1 MPNLGWCG
9 IKNATL
15 PFANELIETAGYRKM
30 TKEFWKITEVIEQ
43 FQINVSFLDDLEEE
57 EIICPTCREDSEEK
71 LLTSG
76 DLEKLRLAR
85 LLFEEMDVNMP
96 GIEVVLQMRQNMLD
110 MRKQFDDILEDLA
123 SRLQGKFKRE
133 R

>member
-1 MPNLGWCG
+1 M
-9 IKNATL
+9 
-15 PFANELIETAGYRKM
+15 M
-30 TKEFWKITEVIEQ
+30 TKEFWKITEVVEW
-43 FQINVSFLDDLEEE
+43 FQIDRGFLDDLEEE

-71 LLTSG
+71 LLSSG

-96 GIEVVLQMRQNMLD
+96 GIEVILQMRQNMLD

-133 R
+133 L

>member
-1 MPNLGWCG
+1 M
-9 IKNATL
+9 
-15 PFANELIETAGYRKM
+15 M
-30 TKEFWKITEVIEQ
+30 TKEFWKITEVIEL
-43 FQINVSFLDDLEEE
+43 FQIDSGFLDDLEEE

-71 LLTSG
+71 LLKSG

-96 GIEVVLQMRQNMLD
+96 GIEVILQMRQNMLD

-123 SRLQGKFKRE
+123 GRLQGRFKRNL
-133 R
+133 

>member
-1 MPNLGWCG
+1 MWYFKNL
-9 IKNATL
+9 IL
-15 PFANELIETAGYRKM
+15 PFADQLIEIAGYRIMARNSGKLR
-30 TKEFWKITEVIEQ
+30 KLLSGFRSRR
-43 FQINVSFLDDLEEE
+43 SFIDDLEAE

-71 LLTSG
+71 LLSSG

-96 GIEVVLQMRQNMLD
+96 GIEVILQMRQNMLD

-123 SRLQGKFKRE
+123 SRLQGRFKRE
-133 R
+133 L